1 MIGTNYLSPQHTFQH
16 FNCHSCCSLYS
27 INIWYSCLSNL
38 TESTLSNN
46 SRDLNIFPFYFP
58 FLELCCYS
66 LNGHILRVHLMS
78 SARYCV
84 TWWRRLNNYRFLFA
98 QNQTF
103 GDIHVC
109 FTGLNW
115 VPLILKAKW
124 KQITKTKC
132 SGDCNETLDNKW
144 SRSLITTIPL
154 KTSSL
159 SIEYSPYLPDYP

>member
-78 SARYCV
+78 SAWYCV

-124 KQITKTKC
+124 KKWRKPNATVTVTKH
-132 SGDCNETLDNKW
+132 L
-144 SRSLITTIPL
+144 
-154 KTSSL
+154 TSDH
-159 SIEYSPYLPDYP
+159 EVW